1 MNKIAIYPGTFD
13 PITNG
18 HLNII
23 EKASKLF
30 DKIIVAVAHDTGKS
44 SLFSLAERTELCKK
58 ALQDFPK
65 VKVESFTGLIV
76 DFAKLCKSSTLIRGL
91 RAVSDFEYELQQSL
105 TNKKLSPEIETI
117 FFLPDFKNLY
127 LSSSIVRQVLSL
139 GGNLQDFVPQ
149 AVYTAIL
156 DKTGKRWVLC

>member
-1 MNKIAIYPGTFD
+1 MTNLAIYPGTFD

-18 HLNII
+18 HLNIV

-30 DKIIVAVAHDTGKS
+30 DKIIVAVANDTGKN
-44 SLFSLAERTELCKK
+44 SLFPLAERTDFCKK
-58 ALQDFPK
+58 ALQDFPN
-65 VKVESFTGLIV
+65 VEVESFTGMIV
-76 DFAKLCKSSTLIRGL
+76 NYAKLRKSSTLIRGL

-127 LSSSIVRQVLSL
+127 LSSSIVRQILSL
-139 GGNLQDFVPQ
+139 GGDLQDFIPK

-156 DKTGKRWVLC
+156 NKMEKR

>member
-1 MNKIAIYPGTFD
+1 MSKVAIYPGTFD

-18 HLNII
+18 HLNIV

-30 DKIIVAVAHDTGKS
+30 DKLIVAVAHDTGKN
-44 SLFSLAERTELCKK
+44 SLFSLSERTELCQK
-58 ALQDFPK
+58 AVCHFPN
-65 VKVESFTGLIV
+65 VQVESFTGLIV
-76 DFAKLCKSSTLIRGL
+76 DYAKRKNSPTLIRGL

-127 LSSSIVRQVLSL
+127 LCSSIVRQLLSL
-139 GGNLQDFVPQ
+139 GGDLKDFVPP
-149 AVYTAIL
+149 AVEAAITTKL
-156 DKTGKRWVLC
+156 EKR

>member
-18 HLNII
+18 HLNIV

-30 DKIIVAVAHDTGKS
+30 ENVIVAVANDTGKNP
-44 SLFSLAERTELCKK
+44 LFSLAERTTLCKK
-58 ALQDFPK
+58 ALAGFANVQ
-65 VKVESFTGLIV
+65 VENFAGLII
-76 DFAKLCKSSTLIRGL
+76 DYAHKKNANTLIRGL

-139 GGNLQDFVPQ
+139 GGDLKDFVPE
-149 AVYTAIL
+149 AVEEAIIKKL
-156 DKTGKRWVLC
+156 GRK